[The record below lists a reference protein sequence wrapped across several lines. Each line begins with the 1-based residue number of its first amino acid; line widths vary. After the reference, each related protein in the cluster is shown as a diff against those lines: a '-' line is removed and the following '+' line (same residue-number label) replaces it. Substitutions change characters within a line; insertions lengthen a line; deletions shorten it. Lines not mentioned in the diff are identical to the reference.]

1 MGGLSDSIKPH
12 VKLNDIKNETIAYN
26 DISSQYPYEL
36 SRKLPISDYKFVETF
51 DEMKY
56 GQDKDYG
63 CFMLCDVKTTDKI
76 RNDVLFSQ
84 CPMLISRSKITDKN
98 LSKYQLNQ
106 IKEKRGKNNTN
117 YNSQSEKLI
126 TNLGNDSNVYLNFE
140 MYQMMKKA
148 GYEISIKKIFQ
159 HRSIF
164 KEYIEYLYSKKK
176 EYSIQNKKAFEF
188 LIKIMM
194 NAFYGSTLSDK
205 TKFRDIRICT
215 TKRQSLKSIKLPNF
229 HSIKIINE
237 NLNIIELSKS
247 KCVFDSPVM
256 IGSEILLNSKCNLYN
271 YMYNFIPTLFGRE
284 NITYSFRDTDS
295 IIYKIKNCSYEK
307 YSKVLKE
314 NIQYFNKDL
323 GLMEN
328 EINENINEVISL
340 RSKSNSIQKASDINI
355 KFDNNHKLRKS
366 KGIPKNYCKR
376 YHTHEYFRKILF
388 NEINMKK
395 AEYYKIYLLNG
406 KLITEL
412 QIKDDISS
420 FNDKKYMTD
429 NLTSKPHIINL

>member
-1 MGGLSDSIKPH
+1 MMFDQFELDPVKYVSSPSLTKDCALKYSKFKIENIKDVSIFNFVRKTVMGGLSDLINPH
-12 VKLNDIKNETIAYN
+12 VKLNDIQNETIANN

-36 SRKLPISDYKFVETF
+36 SRKLPISDYKFVENF
-51 DEMKY
+51 DETKY

-63 CFMLCDVKTTDKI
+63 CFVLCDVKTTDKI
-76 RNDVLFSQ
+76 RNDPLFSQ

-106 IKEKRGKNNTN
+106 IKEKRRKNNIN

-140 MYQMMKKA
+140 MYQMMKEA
-148 GYEISIKKIFQ
+148 GYNISIKKILEFQ
-159 HRSIF
+159 NKAIF

-176 EYSIQNKKAFEF
+176 EYSLQNKKAFEF

-194 NAFYGSTLSDK
+194 NSFYGSTLTDK

-215 TKRQSLKSIKLPNF
+215 KKRQSLKFTKLPNF

-237 NLNIIELSKS
+237 NLNIIELSKN

-256 IGSEILLNSKCNLYN
+256 IGSEILFNSKCNLYN
-271 YMYNFIPTLFGRE
+271 YMYNIIPTLFRRE

-314 NIQYFNKDL
+314 NIQYFNKEL
-323 GLMEN
+323 GSMEN
-328 EINENINEVISL
+328 EINKNINEVISL
-340 RSKSNSIQKASDINI
+340 RSKSNSIQKVSDINI
-355 KFDNNHKLRKS
+355 KFDNNHKLKKIKRNS
-366 KGIPKNYCKR
+366 KK
-376 YHTHEYFRKILF
+376 
-388 NEINMKK
+388 
-395 AEYYKIYLLNG
+395 LL
-406 KLITEL
+406 
-412 QIKDDISS
+412 
-420 FNDKKYMTD
+420 
-429 NLTSKPHIINL
+429 